1 MVMRKIKIGIDV
13 GGTFTHAVAVN
24 VEDFSIVG
32 KACVPTTHTSKQGV
46 AEGVVAS
53 MLVLVNEAGIQPEE
67 IILIAHSTTQATNA
81 LLEGDVAKVGIVAL
95 GKGLEGTIAKKQAF
109 LNDIYLAPG
118 KLLPVFFAYI
128 NTSAGVT
135 REQAKEVIA
144 DLHKQG
150 AQVMVATE
158 AFGPDNN
165 QHEKLVVE
173 VAEEM
178 GFMATAACDL
188 SQLYGIKVR
197 TRTAIVNA
205 SMMPKMIETANL
217 TEEAVRQSRIKAPLM
232 VMRSD
237 GGIMDITEMR
247 KRPILTM
254 LSGPAAGVAAA
265 LMYARIS
272 DGIFVEVGGT
282 STDISVIKNGMPQVK
297 TAQIGNNRLSVK
309 TIDVRTIGVAGGS
322 VPRIG
327 NNKVVDVGPR
337 SAHIAN
343 LAYSAYAE
351 HDDFSDIEIE
361 KIQPKPGDPS
371 DYLKIKTK
379 EGDFT
384 LTPSAASY
392 YLGLVKDTGH
402 GEANMKAV
410 KSAME
415 NVALKLTMKAED
427 LAESILENTS
437 VKVEK
442 IIKSLIREY
451 KLDRDFVVL
460 YGGGGGASAIVPHA
474 ARYMK
479 MKHAIAQ
486 DAEVIS
492 AIGAAMGM
500 IRDTVEK
507 SIFNPTENDII
518 KIRQQASESVIKMG
532 AKPETVEVQ
541 VEIDN
546 ANKKV
551 IAIAT
556 GSSDLAARDA
566 AKDLDDKGLQEIAKE
581 ALKASNGHVE
591 TFGKTNL
598 LSVVGYTKTI
608 NHFFGL
614 MKETRQ
620 PVVVISSD
628 GTIKRKFDDVV
639 LRNCEVNQVKRH
651 ITELIEELRSY
662 GDGGELMP
670 DLFIVV
676 SGKIV
681 DMSGLLELSQI
692 LSLVEFDLK
701 DLDQEEQAI
710 VLATKKR

>member
-1 MVMRKIKIGIDV
+1 MRKIKVGIDV
-13 GGTFTHAVAVN
+13 GGTFTHAVAVD
-24 VEDFSIVG
+24 VKDFSIVG
-32 KACVPTTHTSKQGV
+32 KSCVPTTHNSRQGV
-46 AEGVVAS
+46 AEGVVES
-53 MLVLVNEAGIQPEE
+53 MLHLLKESAIEPEE

-81 LLEGDVAKVGIVAL
+81 LLEGDVAPVGIIAL
-95 GKGLEGTIAKKQAF
+95 GKGLEGKIASKQAF

-118 KLLPVFFAYI
+118 KLLPVFFRYMK
-128 NTSAGVT
+128 TSEEVT
-135 REQAKEVIA
+135 RGKIREAIESMHKE
-144 DLHKQG
+144 G
-150 AQVMVATE
+150 AEVFVATQ
-158 AFGPDNN
+158 AFGPDDSTYE
-165 QHEKLVVE
+165 HMVVE

-178 GFMATAACDL
+178 GYRGTAACDL

-205 SMMPKMIETANL
+205 CMMPRMIETANL
-217 TEEAVRQSRIKAPLM
+217 TEQAVRESGIKAPLM

-322 VPRIG
+322 VPRIEK
-327 NNKVVDVGPR
+327 NKVIDVGPR
-337 SAHIAN
+337 SAHIAD
-343 LAYSAYAE
+343 LSYAAFSE
-351 HDDFSDIEIE
+351 NDDFSNIEIE
-361 KIQPKPGDPS
+361 KVQPRKGDPS
-371 DYLKIKTK
+371 DYLKIKRSD
-379 EGDFT
+379 GDFT
-384 LTPSAASY
+384 LTPTAASY
-392 YLGLVKDTGH
+392 YLDMVKETGH
-402 GEANMKAV
+402 GDANRKAV
-410 KSAME
+410 KNAME
-415 NVALKLTMKAED
+415 SVAGKLGLTPGD
-427 LAESILENTS
+427 LADSILANTS
-437 VKVEK
+437 QKVEK
-442 IIKSLIREY
+442 VIRSLIREY
-451 KLDRDFVVL
+451 KMDKDFLVL

-474 ARYMK
+474 SRYMK
-479 MKHAIAQ
+479 LEHRIAP

-507 SIFNPTENDII
+507 SIFNPSENDII
-518 KIRQQASESVIKMG
+518 KIRQQASESVISMG

-556 GSSDLAARDA
+556 GSSDLAARDIA
-566 AKDLDDKGLQEIAKE
+566 GELSEDDLKEIAKK
-581 ALKASNGHVE
+581 ALKSTNGGIE
-591 TFGKTNL
+591 IFGKTNL
-598 LSVVGYTKTI
+598 LAVMGYKKTI
-608 NHFFGL
+608 GHFLGL
-614 MKETRQ
+614 MKETVQ
-620 PVVVISSD
+620 PVVVIAKD
-628 GTIKRKFDDVV
+628 GTIKRKFNNTNLVRCTV
-639 LRNCEVNQVKRH
+639 SQVKAN
-651 ITELIEELRSY
+651 ITQQIEELRSY

-670 DLFIVV
+670 DIFVVV

-681 DMSGLLELSQI
+681 DMSGLLEVSQI

-701 DLDQEEQAI
+701 DLDQEENAI
-710 VLATKKR
+710 VIAIRKK

>member
-1 MVMRKIKIGIDV
+1 MRKIKVGIDV

-24 VEDFSIVG
+24 VEDYSIVG
-32 KACVPTTHTSKQGV
+32 KSCVPTTHTSKQGV
-46 AEGVVAS
+46 AEGVVSS
-53 MLVLVNEAGIQPEE
+53 MLTLIKEAQISPGEV
-67 IILIAHSTTQATNA
+67 ILIAHSTTQATNA

-95 GKGLEGTIAKKQAF
+95 GKGIEGAMARRQSY
-109 LNDIYLAPG
+109 LNNIYLAPD
-118 KLLPVFFAYI
+118 KLLPVAFRYI
-128 NTSAGVT
+128 NTGKQVS
-135 REQAKEVIA
+135 REQVREVVKSLIDEGAEVI
-144 DLHKQG
+144 
-150 AQVMVATE
+150 VATE

-165 QHEKLVVE
+165 QHEKVVVE

-178 GFMATAACDL
+178 GYMATAACDL

-217 TEEAVRQSRIKAPLM
+217 TEQAVRESGIKAPLM

-322 VPRIG
+322 IPRIG
-327 NNKVVDVGPR
+327 NNKVIDVGPR
-337 SAHIAN
+337 SAHIAD
-343 LAYSAYAE
+343 LAYAAYTE
-351 HDDFSDIEIE
+351 HEDFSDIELE
-361 KIQPKPGDPS
+361 TIQPKKGDPS
-371 DYLKIKTK
+371 DYLKIKK
-379 EGDFT
+379 VEGNFT

-392 YLGLVKDTGH
+392 YLGLVKETGH
-402 GEANMKAV
+402 GEANSKAV

-415 NVALKLTMKAED
+415 NVAQKLRMQPQQ

-437 VKVEK
+437 RKAEK

-451 KLDRDFVVL
+451 KLDRGFISL
-460 YGGGGGASAIVPHA
+460 FGGGGGASAIVPHA
-474 ARYMK
+474 ARYMD
-479 MKHAIAQ
+479 MKHEIAR
-486 DAEVIS
+486 DSEVIS

-507 SIFNPTENDII
+507 SIFSPTENDII
-518 KIRQQASESVIKMG
+518 KIRQQASESVISMG
-532 AKPETVEVQ
+532 AKPETVQVQ

-551 IAIAT
+551 VAVAT
-556 GSSDLAARDA
+556 GSSDLATRDKDA
-566 AKDLDDKGLQEIAKE
+566 DLDEAGLHNIAKQ
-581 ALKASNGHVE
+581 ALKAPNGKIE
-591 TFGKTNL
+591 TYGQTNL
-598 LSVVGYTKTI
+598 LSVVGYKRTLK
-608 NHFFGL
+608 HFLGL
-614 MKETRQ
+614 MSETRQ
-620 PVVVISSD
+620 PVVIISKD
-628 GTIKRKFDDVV
+628 GTIKRKFDDVS
-639 LRNCEVNQVKRH
+639 LQACTVNEVKRH
-651 ITELIEELRSY
+651 IGDLVEELRSY

-670 DLFIVV
+670 DVYVVV
-676 SGKIV
+676 SGKVV
-681 DMSGLLELSQI
+681 DMSGLMEVSQI

-710 VLATKKR
+710 VIAVKKR

>member
-1 MVMRKIKIGIDV
+1 MRKIKIGIDV

-24 VEDFSIVG
+24 VDDFSIVG
-32 KACVPTTHTSKQGV
+32 KACVPTTHTSRQGV

-53 MLVLVNEAGIQPEE
+53 MHLLIDNTGIKSEE

-81 LLEGDVAKVGIVAL
+81 LLEGDVATVGIIAL
-95 GKGLEGTIAKKQAF
+95 GKGIEGAVARRQAY

-118 KLLPVFFAYI
+118 KLLPVHFQYL
-128 NTSAGVT
+128 NTSQPLT
-135 REQAKEVIA
+135 REKVRESITE
-144 DLHKQG
+144 LHRSG
-150 AQVMVATE
+150 AQVFVATE
-158 AFGPDNN
+158 TFGPDDNTN
-165 QHEKLVVE
+165 EKLVVE
-173 VAEEM
+173 TAEEM

-188 SQLYGIKVR
+188 SQLYGIRVR

-217 TEEAVRQSRIKAPLM
+217 TEEAVRQSGINAPLM

-282 STDISVIKNGMPQVK
+282 STDISVIRNGMPQVK

-322 VPRIG
+322 IPRIG
-327 NNKVVDVGPR
+327 NNKVIDVGPR

-343 LAYSAYAE
+343 LSYSAYSQY
-351 HDDFSDIEIE
+351 DDFSDIELE
-361 KIQPKPGDPS
+361 KIQPREGDPA
-371 DYLKIKTK
+371 DYLKIRRGS
-379 EGDFT
+379 ESFT

-392 YLGLVKDTGH
+392 YLGLVKETGH
-402 GEANMKAV
+402 GSANMKAV
-410 KSAME
+410 KSVVEA
-415 NVALKLTMKAED
+415 VASKLNLKPAE

-437 VKVEK
+437 KKVEK
-442 IIKSLIREY
+442 IIRSLIREY
-451 KLDRDFVVL
+451 KLDKDFVIL

-474 ARYMK
+474 AKHMN
-479 MKHAIAQ
+479 MKHDIAHN
-486 DAEVIS
+486 AEVIS

-507 SIFNPTENDII
+507 SIFNPSENDII
-518 KIRQQASESVIKMG
+518 KIRQQASESVISMG
-532 AKPETVEVQ
+532 ARPETVEVQ

-566 AKDLDDKGLQEIAKE
+566 SGDRDEKSLHDIVRQ
-581 ALKASNGHVE
+581 ALKAKNGE
-591 TFGKTNL
+591 IKTFGKTNL
-598 LSVVGYTKTI
+598 LSVVGFNKTV

-614 MKETRQ
+614 MKETVQ
-620 PVVVISSD
+620 PVVIMSKD
-628 GTIKRKFDDVV
+628 GTIRRKFDNVN
-639 LRNCEVNQVKRH
+639 LRNCQISQVKQH
-651 ITELIEELRSY
+651 ISELIEELRSY

-670 DLFIVV
+670 DIYVVV

-681 DMSGLLELSQI
+681 DMSGLMQLSQI

-701 DLDQEEQAI
+701 DLDQQENAI
-710 VLATKKR
+710 VLAVKKR

>member
-1 MVMRKIKIGIDV
+1 MRKIKVGIDV

-32 KACVPTTHTSKQGV
+32 KSCVPTTHTSRQGV
-46 AEGVVAS
+46 AKGVVES
-53 MLVLVNEAGIQPEE
+53 MMMLIKEARIDPAE

-81 LLEGDVAKVGIVAL
+81 LLEGDVATVGIIAL
-95 GKGLEGTIAKKQAF
+95 GKGLEGAVAKRQAY
-109 LNDIYLAPG
+109 LNDIFLAPG
-118 KLLPVFFAYI
+118 KILPVHFQYVNTSQTPDRAYI
-128 NTSAGVT
+128 
-135 REQAKEVIA
+135 REVIQK
-144 DLHKQG
+144 LHQQG
-150 AQVMVATE
+150 AQVFVASE

-165 QHEKLVVE
+165 DHEKLVVE

-188 SQLYGIKVR
+188 SQLYGIRVR

-217 TEEAVRQSRIKAPLM
+217 TEEAVRESGIKAPLM

-237 GGIMDITEMR
+237 GGIMDIVEMR

-322 VPRIG
+322 VPRIDKD
-327 NNKVVDVGPR
+327 KVVDVGPR

-343 LAYSAYAE
+343 LAYSAYCDN
-351 HDDFSDIEIE
+351 DDFSDIEIE
-361 KIQPKPGDPS
+361 KIRPREGDPA
-371 DYLKIKTK
+371 DYLKIRRAD
-379 EGDFT
+379 GDYT
-384 LTPSAASY
+384 ITPSAASY
-392 YLGLVKDTGH
+392 YLGLVKETGH
-402 GEANMKAV
+402 GEANLKAV
-410 KSAME
+410 HSAIE
-415 NVALKLTMKAED
+415 NVAARMQTKPRT
-427 LAESILENTS
+427 LAESILQNTS
-437 VKVEK
+437 RKVDK

-460 YGGGGGASAIVPHA
+460 FGGGGGASAIVPHA
-474 ARYMK
+474 AQFMK
-479 MKHAIAQ
+479 MKHQIAK

-507 SIFNPTENDII
+507 SIFNPSENDII
-518 KIRQQASESVIKMG
+518 KIRQQASESVIAMG

-556 GSSDLAARDA
+556 GSSDLSTRDTGRLMDERELHQVA
-566 AKDLDDKGLQEIAKE
+566 SE
-581 ALKASNGHVE
+581 ALKASNGAME

-598 LSVVGYTKTI
+598 LWVMGFRKTV
-608 NHFFGL
+608 NHFLGL

-620 PVVVISSD
+620 PVVVIARD
-628 GTIKRKFDDVV
+628 GTIKRKFDNVSLKTCTV
-639 LRNCEVNQVKRH
+639 AQVKNH
-651 ITELIEELRSY
+651 IGELVEELRSY

-670 DLFIVV
+670 DVYVVV

-681 DMSGLLELSQI
+681 DMSGLMEVSQI

-701 DLDQEEQAI
+701 DLDTEEPAI
-710 VLATKKR
+710 VIAVKKR

>member
-1 MVMRKIKIGIDV
+1 MTRKIKVGIDV

-32 KACVPTTHTSKQGV
+32 KACVPTTHTSSQGV
-46 AEGVVAS
+46 AEGVVSS
-53 MLVLVNEAGIQPEE
+53 MLILVKEASIKPEE

-81 LLEGDVAKVGIVAL
+81 LLEGDVARVGIIAM
-95 GKGLEGTIAKKQAF
+95 GKGLEGAMARRQAF
-109 LNDIYLAPG
+109 LNDIFLAPG
-118 KLLPVFFAYI
+118 KVLPVFFHYI
-128 NTSAGVT
+128 NTAHEVT
-135 REQAKEVIA
+135 DNQIKTVIT
-144 DLHKQG
+144 DLHNQG
-150 AQVMVATE
+150 AEVFVATQ

-165 QHEKLVVE
+165 DLEKKVVDI
-173 VAEEM
+173 ATSM

-217 TEEAVRQSRIKAPLM
+217 TESAVRESGIKAPLM

-282 STDISVIKNGMPQVK
+282 SSDISVIKNGMPQVK

-322 VPRIG
+322 IPRVSG
-327 NNKVVDVGPR
+327 NKVIDVGPR

-351 HDDFSDIEIE
+351 NDDFSDIEIE
-361 KIQPKPGDPS
+361 KIQPRDGDPS
-371 DYLKIKTK
+371 DYLKIKRPH
-379 EGDFT
+379 GDYT
-384 LTPSAASY
+384 ITPSAASY
-392 YLGLVKDTGH
+392 YLGLVKETGH
-402 GEANMKAV
+402 GEANLRAV
-410 KSAME
+410 KNAME
-415 NVALKLTMKAED
+415 NVAKKLGTEAST
-427 LAESILENTS
+427 LAESILDNTS
-437 VKVEK
+437 RKVEK
-442 IIKSLIREY
+442 VIRTLIREY
-451 KLDRDFVVL
+451 KLDKDFVVI

-474 ARYMK
+474 AKHMV
-479 MKHAIAQ
+479 MKHDIAR

-507 SIFNPTENDII
+507 SIFNPTENDIV
-518 KIRQQASESVIKMG
+518 KIRQQASESVIAMG
-532 AKPETVEVQ
+532 AIPETVEVQ

-551 IAIAT
+551 IAVAT
-556 GSSDLAARDA
+556 GSSDLSAREGSKKQDKA
-566 AKDLDDKGLQEIAKE
+566 GMLDIARQ
-581 ALKASNGHVE
+581 ALKAGKNTME
-591 TFGKTNL
+591 IFGQTNL
-598 LSVVGYTKTI
+598 LSVVGYNRNVK
-608 NHFFGL
+608 HFFGL
-614 MKETRQ
+614 MQETRQ
-620 PVVVISSD
+620 PVVVMSND
-628 GTIKRKFDDVV
+628 GTIRRKFDNVS
-639 LRNCEVNQVKRH
+639 LRNCEVSQVKHH
-651 ITELIEELRSY
+651 ISELIEELRSY

-670 DLFIVV
+670 DIYVVV

-681 DMSGLLELSQI
+681 DMSGLMQLSQI

-701 DLDQEEQAI
+701 NIDQAEKAI
-710 VLATKKR
+710 VIAVKKR

>member
-1 MVMRKIKIGIDV
+1 MRKIKVGIDV

-24 VEDFSIVG
+24 VADFSIVG
-32 KACVPTTHTSKQGV
+32 KSCVPTTHRSAQGV
-46 AEGVVAS
+46 AEGVVNS
-53 MLVLVNEAGIQPEE
+53 MLKLIKEYHIEPQE

-81 LLEGDVAKVGIVAL
+81 LLEGDVATVGIIAL
-95 GKGLEGTIAKKQAF
+95 GKGLEGAVARRQAY

-118 KLLPVFFAYI
+118 KLLPVHFQYI
-128 NTSAGVT
+128 NTSDTVS
-135 REQAKEVIA
+135 RELVRAHIQK
-144 DLHKQG
+144 LHDEG
-150 AQVMVATE
+150 AQVIVASE
-158 AFGPDNN
+158 AFGPDDN

-173 VAEEM
+173 VASEM

-217 TEEAVRQSRIKAPLM
+217 TEEAVRQSGIKAPLM

-322 VPRIG
+322 VPRIDKH
-327 NNKVVDVGPR
+327 KVIDVGPR

-343 LAYSAYAE
+343 LNYSAYAE
-351 HDDFSDIEIE
+351 NDDFSDIELETICPR
-361 KIQPKPGDPS
+361 KGDPS
-371 DYLKIKTK
+371 DYLKIKRAD
-379 EGDFT
+379 GDYT
-384 LTPSAASY
+384 ITPSAASY
-392 YLGLVKDTGH
+392 YLGLVKETGH
-402 GEANMKAV
+402 GEANLKAV
-410 KSAME
+410 RNAMD
-415 NVALKLTMKAED
+415 NVALRMHTTGQE
-427 LAESILENTS
+427 LAESILQNTS
-437 VKVEK
+437 KKVDK
-442 IIKSLIREY
+442 IIRSLIREY

-474 ARYMK
+474 AQYMQ
-479 MKHAIAQ
+479 MKHEIAQ

-507 SIFNPTENDII
+507 SIFNPSESDII
-518 KIRQQASESVIKMG
+518 RIRQQASESVISMG
-532 AKPETVEVQ
+532 ARPETVEVQ

-556 GSSDLAARDA
+556 GSSDLTTRDA
-566 AKDLDDKGLQEIAKE
+566 ASDLDEADLHKIASQ
-581 ALKASNGHVE
+581 ALKATNGNMK
-591 TFGKTNL
+591 TYGKTNL
-598 LSVVGYTKTI
+598 LSVVGYRKVV

-614 MKETRQ
+614 MKETRN
-620 PVVVISSD
+620 PVVIITRD
-628 GTIKRKFDDVV
+628 GTIRRKFD
-639 LRNCEVNQVKRH
+639 NANYQACQISQVKGH
-651 ITELIEELRSY
+651 ISELVEELRSY

-670 DLFIVV
+670 DVYVVV

-681 DMSGLLELSQI
+681 DMSGLMELSQI
-692 LSLVEFDLK
+692 LSLVDFDLK
-701 DLDQEEQAI
+701 DLHPDEPAV
-710 VLATKKR
+710 VLAVKKR

>member
-1 MVMRKIKIGIDV
+1 MRKIKIGIDV
-13 GGTFTHAVAVN
+13 GGTFTHAVAVD
-24 VEDFSIVG
+24 VEDFSIAG
-32 KACVPTTHTSKQGV
+32 KACVPTTHNSAQGV
-46 AEGVVAS
+46 AEGVVSS
-53 MLVLVNEAGIQPEE
+53 MQQLIEQSGIKSGE

-81 LLEGDVAKVGIVAL
+81 LLEGDVARVGIIAL
-95 GKGLEGTIAKKQAF
+95 GKGLEGMMARKQAF

-118 KLLPVFFAYI
+118 KLLPVYFQYI
-128 NTSAGVT
+128 NIAGEPGRDQI
-135 REQAKEVIA
+135 REVVR
-144 DLHKQG
+144 DLHRQG
-150 AQVMVATE
+150 AQVFVATE

-165 QHEKLVVE
+165 RHEKMVVE

-178 GFMATAACDL
+178 GYMATAACDL

-217 TEEAVRQSRIKAPLM
+217 TEEAVRQSGIKAPLM

-272 DGIFVEVGGT
+272 DGIFIEVGGT
-282 STDISVIKNGMPQVK
+282 STDISVIKNAMPQVK

-322 VPRIG
+322 IPRIG
-327 NNKVVDVGPR
+327 QNKVIDVGPR

-343 LAYSAYAE
+343 LQYSAYAGN
-351 HDDFSDIEIE
+351 DDFSGMEIE
-361 KIQPKPGDPS
+361 MISPKKGDPS
-371 DYLKIKTK
+371 DYLKIKR
-379 EGDFT
+379 EDGDYT
-384 LTPSAASY
+384 ITPTAASY
-392 YLGLVKDTGH
+392 YLGLVKETGH
-402 GEANMKAV
+402 GEANQKAV
-410 KSAME
+410 ASAIE
-415 NVALKLTMKAED
+415 HVARKLGTEPGE
-427 LAESILENTS
+427 LAESILLNTS
-437 VKVEK
+437 GKTEK
-442 IIKSLIREY
+442 IIRALMREY

-460 YGGGGGASAIVPHA
+460 FGGGGGASALVPHA
-474 ARYMK
+474 AKFMR
-479 MKHAIAQ
+479 MKHEIAK

-507 SIFNPTENDII
+507 SIFNPTENDIV
-518 KIRQQASESVIKMG
+518 KIRQQASESVIGMG

-551 IAIAT
+551 MAIAT
-556 GSSDLAARDA
+556 GSSDLTVRDSA
-566 AKDLDDKGLQEIAKE
+566 GDLDEEKLQNIAAE
-581 ALKASNGHVE
+581 ALKAKNGSIR
-591 TFGKTNL
+591 TMGKTNL
-598 LSVVGYTKTI
+598 LYVMGYSKKVK
-608 NHFFGL
+608 HFFGL
-614 MKETRQ
+614 MQEERQ
-620 PVVVISSD
+620 PVVVITRD
-628 GTIKRKFDDVV
+628 GAIKRRFADVK
-639 LRNCEVNQVKRH
+639 LANCPVSGVKNQ
-651 ITELIEELRSY
+651 ITALIQELRSY
-662 GDGGELMP
+662 GDGGELVP
-670 DLFIVV
+670 DIFVVV

-681 DMSGLLELSQI
+681 DMSGLLELPQI

-701 DLDQEEQAI
+701 DLNQEDEAI
-710 VLATKKR
+710 VIAAKKR

>member
-1 MVMRKIKIGIDV
+1 MRKIKVGIDV

-32 KACVPTTHTSKQGV
+32 KSCVPTTHNSKKGV
-46 AEGVVAS
+46 AEGVVNS
-53 MLVLVNEAGIQPEE
+53 MMSLLKESDIHPEE
-67 IILIAHSTTQATNA
+67 IILLAHSTTQATNA
-81 LLEGDVAKVGIVAL
+81 LLEGDVSPVGIISL
-95 GKGLEGTIAKKQAF
+95 GKGLEGKIASKQAF

-118 KLLPVFFAYI
+118 KLLPVFFRYL
-128 NTSAGVT
+128 NTSVEIT
-135 REQAKEVIA
+135 RERIREAIDDMHKE
-144 DLHKQG
+144 G
-150 AQVMVATE
+150 AEVFVATQT
-158 AFGPDNN
+158 FGPDDSTYE
-165 QHEKLVVE
+165 QMAVE

-178 GFMATAACDL
+178 GYRGTAACDL

-205 SMMPKMIETANL
+205 CMMPKMIETANL
-217 TEEAVRQSRIKAPLM
+217 TEQAVRESGIKAPLM

-237 GGIMDITEMR
+237 GGIMDIKEMR

-322 VPRIG
+322 VPRIEK
-327 NNKVVDVGPR
+327 NKVVDVGPR

-343 LAYSAYAE
+343 LSYAAFSSNE
-351 HDDFSDIEIE
+351 DFSNIQIE
-361 KIQPKPGDPS
+361 KIQPRKGDPA
-371 DYLKIKTK
+371 DYLKIKRYD
-379 EGDFT
+379 GDFT
-384 LTPSAASY
+384 ITPTAASY
-392 YLGLVKDTGH
+392 YLDMVKETGH
-402 GEANMKAV
+402 GDANRKAV
-410 KSAME
+410 KNAM
-415 NVALKLTMKAED
+415 VAVADKLNLSPDE
-427 LAESILENTS
+427 LANSILANTS
-437 VKVEK
+437 QKVEK
-442 IIKSLIREY
+442 VIKSLIREY
-451 KLDRDFVVL
+451 KMDKDLLVL

-474 ARYMK
+474 SRYMK
-479 MKHAIAQ
+479 LEHKIAP

-507 SIFNPTENDII
+507 SIFNPSENDII
-518 KIRQQASESVIKMG
+518 KIRQQASESVISMG

-556 GSSDLAARDA
+556 GSSDLAAREIA
-566 AKDLDDKGLQEIAKE
+566 GELNEKDLKKIAQK
-581 ALKASNGHVE
+581 ALKLTNGSIE
-591 TFGKTNL
+591 ILGKTNL
-598 LSVVGYTKTI
+598 LTVMGYKKII
-608 NHFFGL
+608 NHFLGL

-620 PVVVISSD
+620 PLVVIAKD
-628 GTIKRKFDDVV
+628 GTIKRKFSNANFVK
-639 LRNCEVNQVKRH
+639 CTVNNVKAN

-670 DLFIVV
+670 DIFVVV

-681 DMSGLLELSQI
+681 DMSGLLEVSQI

-701 DLDQEEQAI
+701 DLDQEENAMVI
-710 VLATKKR
+710 AVRKR

>member
-1 MVMRKIKIGIDV
+1 MRKIKVGIDV
-13 GGTFTHAVAVN
+13 GGTFTHAVAVD
-24 VEDFSIVG
+24 VEDFSVIG
-32 KACVPTTHTSKQGV
+32 KSCVPTTHDSKQGV

-53 MLVLVNEAGIQPEE
+53 MHKLIHESGISPGE

-81 LLEGDVAKVGIVAL
+81 LLEGDVAPVGIISL

-109 LNDIYLAPG
+109 LDDIYLAPG
-118 KLLPVFFAYI
+118 KLLPVYFQYI
-128 NTSAGVT
+128 NTAAEVT
-135 REQAKEVIA
+135 RAQVEETIKSLNQ
-144 DLHKQG
+144 QG
-150 AQVMVATE
+150 AKVFVATE
-158 AFGPDNN
+158 TFGPDDNR
-165 QHEKLVVE
+165 HEKM
-173 VAEEM
+173 VAEIAESM

-188 SQLYGIKVR
+188 TQLYGIRVR

-217 TEEAVRQSRIKAPLM
+217 TEKAVRESGIKAPLM

-237 GGIMDITEMR
+237 GGIMDIAEMR

-265 LMYARIS
+265 LMHARIS

-322 VPRIG
+322 IPRIDK
-327 NNKVVDVGPR
+327 NKVVDVGPR

-343 LAYSAYAE
+343 LSYSAYAE
-351 HDDFSDIEIE
+351 NPDFSGIEIE
-361 KIQPKPGDPS
+361 MICPKKGDPN
-371 DYLKIKTK
+371 DYLKIKRSD
-379 EGDFT
+379 GDYT
-384 LTPSAASY
+384 ITPSAASY
-392 YLGLVKDTGH
+392 YLDLVKETGH
-402 GEANMKAV
+402 GEANLEAV
-410 KSAME
+410 KSAIE
-415 NVALKLTMKAED
+415 NVAEKLGSDPKE
-427 LAESILENTS
+427 LAESILNNTS
-437 VKVEK
+437 QKVDK

-460 YGGGGGASAIVPHA
+460 FGGGGGASAIVPHA
-474 ARYMK
+474 AGFMK
-479 MKHAIAQ
+479 MKHEIAK

-507 SIFNPTENDII
+507 SIINPSESDII
-518 KIRQQASESVIKMG
+518 KIRQQAFESVISMG
-532 AKPETVEVQ
+532 AKPETVEVI

-551 IAIAT
+551 IAIAN
-556 GSSDLAARDA
+556 GSSDLVSRDAARDLSEQ
-566 AKDLDDKGLQEIAKE
+566 DLLKIASE
-581 ALKASNGHVE
+581 ALKSKNGKMQIL
-591 TFGKTNL
+591 GSTNL
-598 LSVVGYTKTI
+598 LTVAGYTKTV

-620 PVVVISSD
+620 PVVIITKNGIV
-628 GTIKRKFDDVV
+628 KRRFDNAT
-639 LRNCEVNQVKRH
+639 LRTCRIDQVKSH
-651 ITELIEELRSY
+651 IGELIEELRSY

-670 DLFIVV
+670 DVYVVV

-681 DMSGLLELSQI
+681 DMSGLLEVSQI
-692 LSLVEFDLK
+692 LSLIEFDLK
-701 DLDQEEQAI
+701 DLDQSAPA
-710 VLATKKR
+710 VVMAVRKR

>member
-1 MVMRKIKIGIDV
+1 MRKIKIGIDV

-24 VEDFSIVG
+24 VADFSIVG
-32 KACVPTTHTSKQGV
+32 KSCVSTTHTSRQGV
-46 AEGVVAS
+46 AEGVVSS
-53 MLVLVNEAGIQPEE
+53 MLTLIKESDILPEE
-67 IILIAHSTTQATNA
+67 VILIAHSTTQATNA
-81 LLEGDVAKVGIVAL
+81 LLEGDVAKVGIVAF
-95 GKGLEGTIAKKQAF
+95 GKGIEGAVARRQAF
-109 LNDIYLAPG
+109 LNDIFLAPG
-118 KLLPVFFAYI
+118 KLLPVFFTYV
-128 NTSAGVT
+128 NTSSEVT
-135 REQAKEVIA
+135 REQLKEVVA
-144 DLHKQG
+144 ELKNQG
-150 AQVMVATE
+150 AEVMVATE
-158 AFGPDNN
+158 AFGPDDNR
-165 QHEKLVVE
+165 HETLLVE

-178 GFMATAACDL
+178 GFMATAACEL

-197 TRTAIVNA
+197 TRTAVVNA

-217 TEEAVRQSRIKAPLM
+217 TEEAVRQSGIKAPLM

-272 DGIFVEVGGT
+272 DGIFVVVGGT

-322 VPRIG
+322 IPRIG

-343 LAYSAYAE
+343 LAYSASSDL
-351 HDDFSDIEIE
+351 DDFSDIEIE
-361 KIQPKPGDPS
+361 KIQPREGDPS
-371 DYLKIKTK
+371 DYLKLKK
-379 EGDFT
+379 PEGDFT
-384 LTPSAASY
+384 ITPSAASY
-392 YLGLVKDTGH
+392 YLGLVKETGH
-402 GEANMKAV
+402 GEANLVAV
-410 KSAME
+410 KSVME
-415 NVALKLTMKAED
+415 NVARKLNIKPDE
-427 LAESILENTS
+427 LAGSILDNTS
-437 VKVEK
+437 RKVEK

-451 KLDRDFVVL
+451 KLDKDFVVL

-474 ARYMK
+474 ARYMN
-479 MKHAIAQ
+479 MKHDIAR

-518 KIRQQASESVIKMG
+518 KIRQQASESVISMG
-532 AKPETVEVQ
+532 AKPETVEVH

-551 IAIAT
+551 VAIAT
-556 GSSDLAARDA
+556 GSSDLAARDSAGEMDEKALHSIA
-566 AKDLDDKGLQEIAKE
+566 AK
-581 ALKASNGHVE
+581 ALKSANGNVE

-598 LSVVGYTKTI
+598 LSVVGYRKTI
-608 NHFFGL
+608 NHFLGL
-614 MKETRQ
+614 MKEERQ
-620 PVVVISSD
+620 PVVVISRD
-628 GTIKRKFDDVV
+628 GTIKRKFDNVN
-639 LRNCEVNQVKRH
+639 LRNCTIGQVKTH
-651 ITELIEELRSY
+651 IGELIEELRSY

-670 DLFIVV
+670 DIYVVV

-681 DMSGLLELSQI
+681 DMSGLMELSQI

-701 DLDQEEQAI
+701 DLDQEENAI
-710 VLATKKR
+710 VVAVKKR

>member
-1 MVMRKIKIGIDV
+1 MRKIKIGIDV

-24 VEDFSIVG
+24 VSDYSIVG
-32 KACVPTTHTSKQGV
+32 KSCVPTTHDARQGV
-46 AEGVVAS
+46 AEGVVNS
-53 MLVLVNEAGIQPEE
+53 MLTLIRQACISPDE

-81 LLEGDVAKVGIVAL
+81 LLEGDVAPVGIIAM
-95 GKGLEGTIAKKQAF
+95 GKGIEGAIARRQAF
-109 LNDIYLAPG
+109 LDDIYLAPG
-118 KLLPVFFAYI
+118 KLLPVYFHYFNLLKELRREHIEEII
-128 NTSAGVT
+128 NA
-135 REQAKEVIA
+135 
-144 DLHKQG
+144 LHHQG
-150 AQVMVATE
+150 AKVFVASE
-158 AFGPDNN
+158 AFGPDDH
-165 QHEKLVVE
+165 QHEKLVTE
-173 VAEEM
+173 VAESM
-178 GFMATAACDL
+178 GFMATSACDL

-217 TEEAVRQSRIKAPLM
+217 TEKAVRESGVKAPLM

-272 DGIFVEVGGT
+272 DGIFIEVGGT

-322 VPRIG
+322 IPRIS

-343 LAYSAYAE
+343 LSYSAYSAN
-351 HDDFSDIEIE
+351 DDFSDIEIE
-361 KIQPKPGDPS
+361 TICPKKGDPA
-371 DYLKIKTK
+371 DYLKIRRAD
-379 EGDFT
+379 GNFT
-384 LTPSAASY
+384 ITPSAASY
-392 YLGLVKDTGH
+392 YLGLVKETGH
-402 GEANMKAV
+402 GVANMKAV
-410 KSAME
+410 KSAIE
-415 NVALKLTMKAED
+415 NVAVRLNMTSND

-437 VKVEK
+437 RKVEK
-442 IIKSLIREY
+442 IIKSLLREY

-460 YGGGGGASAIVPHA
+460 FGGGGGASAIVPHA

-479 MKHAIAQ
+479 MKHEIAL

-507 SIFNPTENDII
+507 SIINPTESEII
-518 KIRQQASESVIKMG
+518 KIRQQASESVISMG

-541 VEIDN
+541 IEIDN

-551 IAIAT
+551 IAVAT
-556 GSSDLAARDA
+556 GSSDLTLRDSSKNLDSTDLQNIAA
-566 AKDLDDKGLQEIAKE
+566 Q
-581 ALKASNGHVE
+581 ALKVSGNHMQ
-591 TFGKTNL
+591 TFGVTNL
-598 LSVVGYTKTI
+598 LAVIGYSKTV

-620 PVVVISSD
+620 PVVVITKD
-628 GTIKRKFDDVV
+628 GTIKRRFDNVV
-639 LRNCEVNQVKRH
+639 IRNCKVEQVKSH
-651 ITELIEELRSY
+651 ISELIEELRSY

-670 DLFIVV
+670 DLYVVV

-681 DMSGLLELSQI
+681 DMSGLIELSQI
-692 LSLVEFDLK
+692 LSLVEYDLK
-701 DLDQEEQAI
+701 DLDQTEQAI
-710 VLATKKR
+710 VMAVRKR

>member
-1 MVMRKIKIGIDV
+1 MRKIKIGIDV

-32 KACVPTTHTSKQGV
+32 KACVPTSHTSRQGV
-46 AEGVVAS
+46 AEGVVKS
-53 MLVLVNEAGIQPEE
+53 MLVLVKEAGIEPEE

-118 KLLPVFFAYI
+118 KLLPVYFAYI

-135 REQAKEVIA
+135 RQQAKEVIE

-205 SMMPKMIETANL
+205 SMMPKMIDTANL
-217 TEEAVRQSRIKAPLM
+217 TEEAVRQSGIKAPLM

-322 VPRIG
+322 VPRISG
-327 NNKVVDVGPR
+327 NKVVDVGPR

-343 LAYSAYAE
+343 LAYSAYAK

-361 KIQPKPGDPS
+361 KIQPKPGDPA

-379 EGDFT
+379 EGNYT
-384 LTPSAASY
+384 LTPSAASWF
-392 YLGLVKDTGH
+392 LDLVKEKGH
-402 GEANMKAV
+402 GGANMKAV

-415 NVALKLTMKAED
+415 NVARKLGMKATD

-437 VKVEK
+437 SKVEK

-460 YGGGGGASAIVPHA
+460 YGGGGGASALVPHA

-492 AIGAAMGM
+492 AIGAALGM

-551 IAIAT
+551 IAVAT
-556 GSSDLAARDA
+556 GSSDLAARDT

-581 ALKASNGHVE
+581 ALKAANGHIE

-598 LSVVGYTKTI
+598 LSVVGFTKTI
-608 NHFFGL
+608 NHFLGL

-620 PVVVISSD
+620 PVVVISRD

-681 DMSGLLELSQI
+681 DMSGLMELSQI

>member
-1 MVMRKIKIGIDV
+1 MRKIKVGIDV

-24 VEDFSIVG
+24 VEDYSIVG
-32 KACVPTTHTSKQGV
+32 KSCVPTTHTSKQGV
-46 AEGVVAS
+46 AEGVVSS
-53 MLVLVNEAGIQPEE
+53 MLTLIKEAQISPGEV
-67 IILIAHSTTQATNA
+67 ILIAHSTTQATNA

-95 GKGLEGTIAKKQAF
+95 GKGIEGAMARRQSY
-109 LNDIYLAPG
+109 LNNIYLAPD
-118 KLLPVFFAYI
+118 KLLPVAFRYI
-128 NTSAGVT
+128 NTGKQVS
-135 REQAKEVIA
+135 REQVREVVKSLIDEGAEVI
-144 DLHKQG
+144 
-150 AQVMVATE
+150 VATE

-165 QHEKLVVE
+165 QHEKVVVE

-178 GFMATAACDL
+178 GYMATAACDL

-217 TEEAVRQSRIKAPLM
+217 TEQAVRESGIKAPLM

-297 TAQIGNNRLSVK
+297 TAQIGSNRLSVK

-322 VPRIG
+322 IPRIG
-327 NNKVVDVGPR
+327 NNKVIDVGPR
-337 SAHIAN
+337 SAHIAD
-343 LAYSAYAE
+343 LAYAAYTE
-351 HDDFSDIEIE
+351 QEDFSDIELE
-361 KIQPKPGDPS
+361 TIQPKKGDPS
-371 DYLKIKTK
+371 DYLKIKK
-379 EGDFT
+379 VEGNFT

-392 YLGLVKDTGH
+392 YLGLVKETGH
-402 GEANMKAV
+402 GEANSKAV

-415 NVALKLTMKAED
+415 NVAQKLRMQPQQ

-437 VKVEK
+437 RKAEK

-451 KLDRDFVVL
+451 KLDRGFISL
-460 YGGGGGASAIVPHA
+460 FGGGGGASAIVPHA
-474 ARYMK
+474 ARYMD
-479 MKHAIAQ
+479 MKHEIAR
-486 DAEVIS
+486 DSEVIS

-507 SIFNPTENDII
+507 SIFSPTENDII
-518 KIRQQASESVIKMG
+518 KIRQQASESVISMG
-532 AKPETVEVQ
+532 AKPETVQVQ

-551 IAIAT
+551 VAVAT
-556 GSSDLAARDA
+556 GSSDLATRDKDA
-566 AKDLDDKGLQEIAKE
+566 DLDEAGLHNIAKQ
-581 ALKASNGHVE
+581 ALKAPNGKIE
-591 TFGKTNL
+591 TYGQTNL
-598 LSVVGYTKTI
+598 LSVVGYKRTLK
-608 NHFFGL
+608 HFLGL
-614 MKETRQ
+614 MSETRQ
-620 PVVVISSD
+620 PVVIISKD
-628 GTIKRKFDDVV
+628 GTIKRKFDDVS
-639 LRNCEVNQVKRH
+639 LQACTVNEVKRH
-651 ITELIEELRSY
+651 IGDLVEELRSY

-670 DLFIVV
+670 DVYVVV
-676 SGKIV
+676 SGKVV
-681 DMSGLLELSQI
+681 DMSGLMEVSQI

-710 VLATKKR
+710 VIAVKKR

>member
-1 MVMRKIKIGIDV
+1 MRKIKVGIDV

-24 VEDFSIVG
+24 VEDYSIVG
-32 KACVPTTHTSKQGV
+32 KSCVPTTHTSKQGV
-46 AEGVVAS
+46 AEGVVSS
-53 MLVLVNEAGIQPEE
+53 MLTLIKEAQISPGEV
-67 IILIAHSTTQATNA
+67 ILIAHSTTQATNA

-95 GKGLEGTIAKKQAF
+95 GKGIEGAMARRQSY
-109 LNDIYLAPG
+109 LNNIYLAPD
-118 KLLPVFFAYI
+118 KLLPVAFRYI
-128 NTSAGVT
+128 NTGKQVS
-135 REQAKEVIA
+135 REQVREVVKSLIDEGAEVI
-144 DLHKQG
+144 
-150 AQVMVATE
+150 VATE

-165 QHEKLVVE
+165 QHEKVVVE

-178 GFMATAACDL
+178 GYMATAACDL

-217 TEEAVRQSRIKAPLM
+217 TEQAVRESGIKAPLM

-297 TAQIGNNRLSVK
+297 TAQIGSNRLSVK

-322 VPRIG
+322 IPRIG
-327 NNKVVDVGPR
+327 NNKVIDVGPR
-337 SAHIAN
+337 SAHIAD
-343 LAYSAYAE
+343 LAYAAYTE
-351 HDDFSDIEIE
+351 HEDFSDIELE
-361 KIQPKPGDPS
+361 TIQPKKGDPS
-371 DYLKIKTK
+371 DYLKIKK
-379 EGDFT
+379 VEGNFT

-392 YLGLVKDTGH
+392 YLGLVKETGH
-402 GEANMKAV
+402 GEANSKAV

-415 NVALKLTMKAED
+415 NVAQKLRMQPQQ

-437 VKVEK
+437 RKAEK

-451 KLDRDFVVL
+451 KLDRGFISL
-460 YGGGGGASAIVPHA
+460 FGGGGGASAIVPHA
-474 ARYMK
+474 ARYMD
-479 MKHAIAQ
+479 MKHEIAR
-486 DAEVIS
+486 DSEVIS

-507 SIFNPTENDII
+507 SIFSPTENDII
-518 KIRQQASESVIKMG
+518 KIRQQASESVISMG
-532 AKPETVEVQ
+532 AKPETVQVQ

-551 IAIAT
+551 VAVAT
-556 GSSDLAARDA
+556 GSSDLATRDKDA
-566 AKDLDDKGLQEIAKE
+566 DLDEAGLHNIAKQ
-581 ALKASNGHVE
+581 ALKAPNGKIE
-591 TFGKTNL
+591 TYGQTNL
-598 LSVVGYTKTI
+598 LSVVGYKRTLK
-608 NHFFGL
+608 HFLGL
-614 MKETRQ
+614 MSETRQ
-620 PVVVISSD
+620 PVVIISKD
-628 GTIKRKFDDVV
+628 GTIKRKFDDVS
-639 LRNCEVNQVKRH
+639 LQACTVNEVKRH
-651 ITELIEELRSY
+651 IGDLVEELRSY

-670 DLFIVV
+670 DVYVVV
-676 SGKIV
+676 SGKVV
-681 DMSGLLELSQI
+681 DMSGLMEVSQI

-710 VLATKKR
+710 VIAVKKR

>member
-1 MVMRKIKIGIDV
+1 MRIIKVGIDV

-32 KACVPTTHTSKQGV
+32 KSCVPTTHSSRQGV

-53 MLVLVNEAGIQPEE
+53 MMNLIKENNISPDE

-81 LLEGDVAKVGIVAL
+81 LLEGDVAPVGIIAM
-95 GKGLEGTIAKKQAF
+95 GKGLEGAMAKRQAF
-109 LNDIYLAPG
+109 LDNIYLAPG
-118 KLLPVFFAYI
+118 KLLPVYFHYI
-128 NTSAGVT
+128 NITQPPS
-135 REQAKEVIA
+135 KDVIA
-144 DLHKQG
+144 GMIENLKLQG
-150 AQVMVATE
+150 AQVFVATQ
-158 AFGPDNN
+158 AFGPDDSTF
-165 QHEKLVVE
+165 EKLVVE

-178 GFMATAACDL
+178 GYMATSACDL
-188 SQLYGIKVR
+188 TQLYGIKVR

-217 TEEAVRQSRIKAPLM
+217 TEEAVRKSGIKAPLM

-247 KRPILTM
+247 KRPILTI

-322 VPRIG
+322 VPRICKG
-327 NNKVVDVGPR
+327 KVIDVGPR

-343 LAYSAYAE
+343 LSYSAYSTN
-351 HDDFSDIEIE
+351 DDFSQIEIE
-361 KIQPKPGDPS
+361 TICPQKGDPS
-371 DYLKIKTK
+371 DYLKIKRDD
-379 EGDFT
+379 GSFT
-384 LTPSAASY
+384 ITPTAASY
-392 YLGLVKDTGH
+392 YLGLVKDIGH
-402 GEANMKAV
+402 GAANEKAV
-410 KSAME
+410 KSSID
-415 NVALKLTMKAED
+415 NVASRMNITGKE
-427 LAESILENTS
+427 LAQAILENTS
-437 VKVEK
+437 KKVEAVV
-442 IIKSLIREY
+442 KSLIREY
-451 KLDRDFVVL
+451 KLDRDFTVL

-474 ARYMK
+474 SNFMKIKHEIAR
-479 MKHAIAQ
+479 

-500 IRDTVEK
+500 IRDTIEK
-507 SIFNPTENDII
+507 SMINPSESDII

-532 AKPETVEVQ
+532 AQPETVEVQ

-551 IAIAT
+551 VAIAT
-556 GSSDLAARDA
+556 GSSELSWRDSRGDLSEAQLHTIAA
-566 AKDLDDKGLQEIAKE
+566 E
-581 ALKASNGHVE
+581 AFKSKNG
-591 TFGKTNL
+591 TITTLGSTNI
-598 LSVVGYTKTI
+598 LSVVGYNKTLK
-608 NHFFGL
+608 HFFGL
-614 MKETRQ
+614 MKETIQ
-620 PVVVISSD
+620 PVVVIAKD
-628 GTIKRKFDDVV
+628 GV
-639 LRNCEVNQVKRH
+639 VKRRFQNVTLRTCKVDEVKPN
-651 ITELIEELRSY
+651 ISELIEELRSY

-670 DLFIVV
+670 DIFVVV

-681 DMSGLLELSQI
+681 DLSGLMELSQI
-692 LSLVEFDLK
+692 LSVVEFDLK
-701 DLDQEEQAI
+701 NLDQNHDAV
-710 VLATKKR
+710 VLAVKKK

>member
-1 MVMRKIKIGIDV
+1 MRKIKIGIDV
-13 GGTFTHAVAVN
+13 GGTFTHAVAVD
-24 VEDFSIVG
+24 VKDFSIVG
-32 KACVPTTHTSKQGV
+32 KACVPTSHSSKQGV

-53 MLVLVNEAGIQPEE
+53 MLTLVKEAGIQPEE

-81 LLEGDVAKVGIVAL
+81 LLEGDVARVGIVAL

-135 REQAKEVIA
+135 REQAKEVIE

-158 AFGPDNN
+158 AFGPDDNR
-165 QHEKLVVE
+165 HEKLVVE

-217 TEEAVRQSRIKAPLM
+217 TEEAVRQSGIKAPLM

-322 VPRIG
+322 VPRIA

-361 KIQPKPGDPS
+361 KIRPKPGDPA
-371 DYLKIKTK
+371 DYLKIKSK
-379 EGDFT
+379 KGDYT
-384 LTPSAASY
+384 ITPSAASY
-392 YLGLVKDTGH
+392 FLGLVKDTGH
-402 GEANMKAV
+402 GEANSNAV
-410 KSAME
+410 KSAIE
-415 NVALKLTMKAED
+415 NVARKLNMKAED

-437 VKVEK
+437 AKVEK

-479 MKHAIAQ
+479 MKHDIAK

-556 GSSDLAARDA
+556 GSSDLAARDT
-566 AKDLDDKGLQEIAKE
+566 AKDLDEKGLQEIAKE
-581 ALKASNGHVE
+581 ALKASNGQIE

-608 NHFFGL
+608 NHFLGL

-620 PVVVISSD
+620 PVVVISRD

-651 ITELIEELRSY
+651 IAELIEELRSY

-681 DMSGLLELSQI
+681 DMSGLMELSQI

-701 DLDQEEQAI
+701 DLDQQEQAI

>member
-1 MVMRKIKIGIDV
+1 MRKIKIGIDV

-24 VEDFSIVG
+24 VDDFSIVG
-32 KACVPTTHTSKQGV
+32 KACVPTTHTSRQGV
-46 AEGVVAS
+46 AEGVVSS
-53 MLVLVNEAGIQPEE
+53 MLTLIKESDILPQEV
-67 IILIAHSTTQATNA
+67 ILIAHSTTQATNA
-81 LLEGDVAKVGIVAL
+81 LLEGDVAKVGIVAF
-95 GKGLEGTIAKKQAF
+95 GKGVEGAVAKRQAY
-109 LNDIYLAPG
+109 LNDIFLAPG
-118 KLLPVFFAYI
+118 KLLPVFFTYV
-128 NTSAGVT
+128 NTASEVT
-135 REQAKEVIA
+135 REQLKEVVT
-144 DLHKQG
+144 DLKSQG
-150 AQVMVATE
+150 AEVMVATE
-158 AFGPDNN
+158 AFGPDDNR
-165 QHEKLVVE
+165 HEKLLVE

-178 GFMATAACDL
+178 GFMATAACEL

-217 TEEAVRQSRIKAPLM
+217 TEEAVRQSGIKAPLM

-322 VPRIG
+322 IPRIG
-327 NNKVVDVGPR
+327 NNKVIDVGPR

-343 LAYSAYAE
+343 LAYSAYSE
-351 HDDFSDIEIE
+351 LDDFSDIEIE
-361 KIQPKPGDPS
+361 KIQPREGDPS
-371 DYLKIKTK
+371 DYLKLKK
-379 EGDFT
+379 SEGDFT
-384 LTPSAASY
+384 ITPSAASY
-392 YLGLVKDTGH
+392 YLGLVKETGH
-402 GEANMKAV
+402 GEANLKAV
-410 KSAME
+410 KSAIE
-415 NVALKLTMKAED
+415 NVAGKLSMKPEE
-427 LAESILENTS
+427 LAEAILGNTS
-437 VKVEK
+437 RKVEK

-451 KLDRDFVVL
+451 KLDKDFVVL

-474 ARYMK
+474 AGHMG
-479 MKHAIAQ
+479 MKHDIAR

-518 KIRQQASESVIKMG
+518 KIRQQASESVISMG
-532 AKPETVEVQ
+532 AKPETVEVH

-551 IAIAT
+551 VAIAT
-556 GSSDLAARDA
+556 GSSDLAARDT
-566 AKDLDDKGLQEIAKE
+566 AKDLSEHGLKSIAAK
-581 ALKASNGHVE
+581 ALKIENGSLE
-591 TFGKTNL
+591 TYGKTNL
-598 LSVVGYTKTI
+598 LSVVGFKKNI

-614 MKETRQ
+614 MKEVQ
-620 PVVVISSD
+620 QQVVIISHD
-628 GTIKRKFDDVV
+628 GTIKRKFDNVN
-639 LRNCEVNQVKRH
+639 LRNCAIGQVKTH

-670 DLFIVV
+670 DIYVVV

-681 DMSGLLELSQI
+681 DMSGLMELSQI

-701 DLDQEEQAI
+701 DLDQEENAI
-710 VLATKKR
+710 VVALKKR

>member
-1 MVMRKIKIGIDV
+1 MRKIKVGIDV

-24 VEDFSIVG
+24 IADFSIIG
-32 KACVPTTHTSKQGV
+32 KSCVPTSHGSKQGV
-46 AEGVVAS
+46 AEGVVSS
-53 MLVLVNEAGIQPEE
+53 MLQLIRENNIHPEE
-67 IILIAHSTTQATNA
+67 VILIAHSTTQATNA
-81 LLEGDVAKVGIVAL
+81 LLEGDVAKVGVIAF
-95 GKGLEGTIAKKQAF
+95 GKGLEGAMARRQAF
-109 LNDIYLAPG
+109 LNDILLAPG
-118 KLLPVFFAYI
+118 KVLPIAFRYL
-128 NTSAGVT
+128 NTAAEVT
-135 REQAKEVIA
+135 AAQIRETIA
-144 DLHKQG
+144 QLQSEG
-150 AQVMVATE
+150 AQVVVGTE
-158 AFGPDNN
+158 AFGPDDNR
-165 QHEKLVVE
+165 HEKLVLE

-178 GFMATAACDL
+178 GLMATAACDL

-217 TEEAVRQSRIKAPLM
+217 TEEAVLESGIKAPLM

-322 VPRIG
+322 VPRIDK
-327 NNKVVDVGPR
+327 NRVIDVGPR

-343 LAYSAYAE
+343 LSYSAYAE
-351 HDDFSDIEIE
+351 NDDFSDIELETIC
-361 KIQPKPGDPS
+361 PKKGDPA
-371 DYLKIKTK
+371 DYLKIKRKDGNYTI
-379 EGDFT
+379 
-384 LTPSAASY
+384 TPSAASY
-392 YLGLVKDTGH
+392 YLGLVKETGH
-402 GEANMKAV
+402 GEANLSAV
-410 KSAME
+410 KNAME
-415 NVALKLTMKAED
+415 SVAAKMKTTAKE
-427 LAESILENTS
+427 LAESILDNTS
-437 VKVEK
+437 KKVDK
-442 IIKSLIREY
+442 VIRSLVREY
-451 KLDRDFVVL
+451 KLDRDFVVI

-474 ARYMK
+474 AQYMQ
-479 MKHAIAQ
+479 MKHDIAP

-532 AKPETVEVQ
+532 ARPETVEVQ

-556 GSSDLAARDA
+556 GSSDLATRD
-566 AKDLDDKGLQEIAKE
+566 KSGDLSQEELHAIVGQ
-581 ALKASNGHVE
+581 ALKASNGKIK
-591 TFGKTNL
+591 TYGQTNL
-598 LSVVGYTKTI
+598 LSVVGFRKTV

-620 PVVVISSD
+620 PVVIISQD
-628 GTIKRKFDDVV
+628 GTIKRKFDNVTLQTCTV
-639 LRNCEVNQVKRH
+639 AQVKPH
-651 ITELIEELRSY
+651 ISQLIEELRSY

-670 DLFIVV
+670 DVYVVV

-681 DMSGLLELSQI
+681 DMSGLIELSQI
-692 LSLVEFDLK
+692 LSLVEYDLK

-710 VLATKKR
+710 VLAVKKR

>member
-1 MVMRKIKIGIDV
+1 MRKIKVGIDV
-13 GGTFTHAVAVN
+13 GGTFTHAVAVD
-24 VEDFSIVG
+24 VEDFSIAG
-32 KACVPTTHTSKQGV
+32 KSCVPTTHTSKQGV
-46 AEGVVAS
+46 AKGVVSS
-53 MLVLVNEAGIQPEE
+53 MMNLISENNIDPDE

-81 LLEGDVAKVGIVAL
+81 LLEGDVAPVGIIAL
-95 GKGLEGTIAKKQAF
+95 GKGLEGAIARRQAY
-109 LNDIYLAPG
+109 LDNIYLAPG
-118 KLLPVFFAYI
+118 KLLPVYFHYLNI
-128 NTSAGVT
+128 SEEITTEGI
-135 REQAKEVIA
+135 REIIQNLKQ
-144 DLHKQG
+144 QG
-150 AQVMVATE
+150 AQVFVATQ
-158 AFGPDNN
+158 AFGPDDSSY
-165 QHEKLVVE
+165 EKKVVE
-173 VAEEM
+173 VAESM

-188 SQLYGIKVR
+188 TQLYGIKVR

-217 TEEAVRQSRIKAPLM
+217 TEEAVRKRGIKAPLM

-322 VPRIG
+322 IPRIQK
-327 NNKVVDVGPR
+327 NRVVDVGPR

-343 LAYSAYAE
+343 LAYSAFAE
-351 HDDFSDIEIE
+351 NDDFSEIKIETIC
-361 KIQPKPGDPS
+361 PKKGDPD
-371 DYLKIKTK
+371 DYLKISRSD
-379 EGDFT
+379 GDYT
-384 LTPSAASY
+384 ITPTAASY
-392 YLGLVKDTGH
+392 YLELVKETGH
-402 GEANMKAV
+402 GEANLSAV
-410 KSAME
+410 KSAIE
-415 NVALKLTMKAED
+415 NVASRLGSDPKE
-427 LAESILENTS
+427 LAESILQNTS
-437 VKVEK
+437 KKVEA
-442 IIKSLIREY
+442 IIKSLVREY
-451 KLDRDFVVL
+451 KLDRDFAIL

-474 ARYMK
+474 ANFMK
-479 MKHAIAQ
+479 MKHEIAN

-500 IRDTVEK
+500 IRDTIEK
-507 SIFNPTENDII
+507 SIFNPSEGDII
-518 KIRQQASESVIKMG
+518 RIRQQASESVIGMG

-541 VEIDN
+541 IEIDN

-556 GSSDLAARDA
+556 GSSELSTRDSKGHLSEAELHGIAAA
-566 AKDLDDKGLQEIAKE
+566 
-581 ALKASNGHVE
+581 ALKAKNGKME

-598 LSVVGYTKTI
+598 LSVVGFNKTA

-614 MKETRQ
+614 LKESRQ
-620 PVVVISSD
+620 PVVVITRD
-628 GTIKRKFDDVV
+628 GTIKRKFDNVT
-639 LRNCEVNQVKRH
+639 LRSTAVSQVKTH
-651 ITELIEELRSY
+651 ISELIEELRSY

-670 DLFIVV
+670 DVYVVV

-681 DMSGLLELSQI
+681 DMSGLMEISQI

-701 DLDQEEQAI
+701 DLDPSEQAM
-710 VLATKKR
+710 VLAVKKR